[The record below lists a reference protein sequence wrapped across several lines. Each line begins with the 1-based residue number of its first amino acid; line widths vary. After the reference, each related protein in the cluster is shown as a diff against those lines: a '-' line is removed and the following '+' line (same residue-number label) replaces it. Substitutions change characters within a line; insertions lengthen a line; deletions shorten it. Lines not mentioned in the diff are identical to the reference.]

1 MRKLAL
7 LTFIIVILAGT
18 WAARPGQPA
27 QAAGRTPNT
36 AAPCISGMAD
46 IYPCLNV
53 DFLAFMSL
61 ADLGA
66 REGVTGANLW
76 GWTDPD
82 TGKEYV
88 LMGLN
93 DATAFV
99 DISDP
104 ENPVH
109 LGSLPTHTIP
119 ATTYRDMKVYQDYAF
134 IIADV
139 PSEHGL
145 QVFDLT
151 QLPDVTNPPVTFT
164 ETAYFGSFGNGHN
177 IFIHEETGYAY
188 VARTSQCSG
197 ALYMVDVSDPL
208 NPTFAG
214 CYDDDGLAS
223 DSQCVIYHGPDAD
236 YQGREICVVSSDD
249 ALVLG
254 DVTDKDAP
262 VHLSRMTYT
271 DVERAHHA
279 WMTEDHHYFV
289 SADMDDEHH
298 HGFNTRIFTWDISD
312 LDAPLSLGYYEGPTP
327 ASDHNVWVK
336 GDYAYVGNFRAGL
349 RILNLT
355 DVANGNLTEAAYF
368 DIYPADDNTGHEG
381 GAWAA
386 YVYFD
391 SGVVAVSDKEAG
403 LYLVQ
408 PVLEPTAVQVS
419 HFNGVSIAPSLLWP
433 FLALALLAIGWLV
446 SRQQPT
452 NNG

>member
-1 MRKLAL
+1 MMRKLAL
-7 LTFIIVILAGT
+7 LSLIIVALTMA
-18 WAARPGQPA
+18 WAARPGHQA
-27 QAAGRTPNT
+27 QAAVAAPNT

-53 DFLAFMSL
+53 DFLAFLSL
-61 ADLGA
+61 AELGA
-66 REGVTGANLW
+66 GKGVTGANLW

-104 ENPVH
+104 VNPVY

-119 ATTYRDMKVYQDYAF
+119 AATYRDVKVYQDYAF

-151 QLPDVTNPPVTFT
+151 QLPDVTNPPVTFS
-164 ETAYFGSFGNGHN
+164 ESAYFGGFGNGHN
-177 IFIHEETGYAY
+177 IFIDEETGYAY
-188 VARTSQCSG
+188 VARTSQCGG
-197 ALYMVDVSDPL
+197 ALYMIDVNDPL

-223 DSQCVIYHGPDAD
+223 DSHCVIYHGPDAD
-236 YQGREICVVSSDD
+236 YQGREICLVSSDD
-249 ALVLG
+249 AFVLG
-254 DVTDKDAP
+254 DVTDKNAP
-262 VHLSRMTYT
+262 VHLARLTYT
-271 DVERAHHA
+271 DAERAHHA
-279 WMTEDHHYFV
+279 WFTEDQQYFV
-289 SADMDDEHH
+289 GADMNDEHH
-298 HGFNTRIFTWDISD
+298 HGFNTRIFMWDVSD

-349 RILNLT
+349 RILSLT
-355 DVANGNLTEAAYF
+355 DIANGNLTEAGYL

-381 GAWAA
+381 GAWAT

-408 PVLEPTAVQVS
+408 SVLEPTSVQVS
-419 HFNGVSIAPSLLWP
+419 DFGGEPVTQSVIW
-433 FLALALLAIGWLV
+433 LALLLV
-446 SRQQPT
+446 VAAAMGLLAYRKLASS
-452 NNG
+452 